1 MIFSFNIISI
11 TVIATGFDT
20 AVRKRRSQEAGS
32 SKIREFPVR
41 KFDND
46 ELDIPAFL
54 RRR

>member
-1 MIFSFNIISI
+1 MDSEISI

-20 AVRKRRSQEAGS
+20 VAQQHRPREARA

-46 ELDIPAFL
+46 DLDIPAFL